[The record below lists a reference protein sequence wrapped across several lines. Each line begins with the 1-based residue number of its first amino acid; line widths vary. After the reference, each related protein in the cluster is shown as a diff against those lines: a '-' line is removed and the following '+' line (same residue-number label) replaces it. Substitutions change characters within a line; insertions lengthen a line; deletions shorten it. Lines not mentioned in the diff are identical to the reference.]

1 MMQPS
6 AQMDYAKQWHGPQE
20 RHMNMKWILACLLF
34 SGVLACGAG
43 NQHGV
48 STDPN
53 PATGFVLENPI
64 PPSTAK
70 PCDKPGITLACD
82 ADGRPFGY
90 ALLGMQLPPID
101 SHFLDGSPFN
111 SKMIDRWTIIDVW
124 GIWCGDC
131 MADAPF
137 AAELSEAI
145 SKMPDL
151 AFLSIHVPASAI
163 RATED
168 DMFGKYG
175 SVDAYF
181 KHKGYSY
188 PTIVDTDASLRA
200 ALKISWTPSYLLVS
214 PDGYVRGFRTDLSVT
229 GEDAVARFLNQIKAV
244 QKDVSATLNAPQ
256 LSSLSIGPQGAMNLT
271 QETIFTAPA
280 MEAAFPNLTVVA
292 DRGTVRSET
301 YPVYH
306 IKQAEGEAAA
316 DTTLYTVTPTW
327 THGYVKSVST
337 RAPTVMGPNG
347 LRINVSR
354 IANLNSTDRD
364 RCYAG
369 DDTYDRQIL
378 CPDSVENPRFIAV
391 YGPVAAPDGE
401 TQVKNDEN
409 QGDYILIEMKFMPDI
424 PIDAR

>member
-1 MMQPS
+1 
-6 AQMDYAKQWHGPQE
+6 
-20 RHMNMKWILACLLF
+20 MNMKWILACLLLG
-34 SGVLACGAG
+34 GVIACGAD

-70 PCDKPGITLACD
+70 PCDKPGIALACD

-90 ALLGMQLPPID
+90 TLLGKQLPPINAF
-101 SHFLDGSPFN
+101 FLDGSPFSN
-111 SKMIDRWTIIDVW
+111 KMIDRWTIIDVW

-131 MADAPF
+131 IADAPF
-137 AAELSEAI
+137 AADLSKAI
-145 SKMPDL
+145 SKTPDL

-229 GEDAVARFLNQIKAV
+229 GDDAVARFLSQIKAV
-244 QKDVSATLNAPQ
+244 QEDLTPTLNTPQ
-256 LSSLSIGPQGAMNLT
+256 RLSLSIGPEGAMNLT

-280 MEAAFPNLTVVA
+280 MEAAFPNLLVVA
-292 DRGTVRSET
+292 DRSTVRGES

-306 IKQAEGEAAA
+306 IKQSGNEAVEETA
-316 DTTLYTVTPTW
+316 LYTVTPTW
-327 THGYVKSVST
+327 THGHVKSVST
-337 RAPTVMGPNG
+337 RHPAIMGPSG
-347 LRINVSR
+347 LRINASR
-354 IANLNSTDRD
+354 MADLSSADRN
-364 RCYAG
+364 RCSAG
-369 DDTYDRQIL
+369 KDMYDRQIV
-378 CPDSVENPRFIAV
+378 CPDSGEKPRFIAIF
-391 YGPVAAPDGE
+391 GPNAAPDGE

-409 QGDYILIEMKFMPDI
+409 QGDYVLIEMKFMPDI